1 MRRSSARWLERV
13 VIGQKLCPFDEA
25 RGGSSRVRDAS
36 AQSHHSCVPMSTKKR
51 PPPSPAVDSPAAEI
65 NDGALRDELCKKKQ
79 VKSKA
84 AFENGGCLASIAHK
98 SASSVGVVT
107 FFSALALNFYRKNG
121 PSLSDTAQACLDI
134 KYGFAAPPP
143 PPALSKNPRLR
154 QGVPGPPPPS
164 PPPPSP
170 PPLSL
175 PPPPSP
181 PPP

>member
-1 MRRSSARWLERV
+1 MNLLWTEQDDLLSTTYRPRSPWRIFPVSGTLVR
-13 VIGQKLCPFDEA
+13 
-25 RGGSSRVRDAS
+25 SR
-36 AQSHHSCVPMSTKKR
+36 HHSCVPMSTKKR

-65 NDGALRDELCKKKQ
+65 NDGALRDEMCKKKQ

-107 FFSALALNFYRKNG
+107 FFSALAINFYRKNG

-164 PPPPSP
+164 PPLPSP
-170 PPLSL
+170 PPLSP